1 MTPFKKKI
9 SAFDQPGKCLFLQYV
24 KDTSK
29 NNSRYANE
37 DNLRKCPVHLFK
49 LYNQLCPSKCIPS
62 AFFCNH
68 YKRPPLTAGSQAR
81 CLVTKSSTIWFKV
94 CAQRLEYVATKRT
107 TLRATTATRLFH
119 AGIDEQL
126 IMETTGH
133 HSVDRVCS
141 YKHTSQEQIANLSD
155 ILNVPVKKVHVAP
168 QSTQQQHHAAC
179 TNFKGALTA
188 PSPSTVEAS
197 LKLLST
203 VSYHDR
209 CIHCNLHNM
218 RFNTDALNKV
228 YMWGHPPLCGIC
240 VFRARRHAAVVCDLC
255 DL

>member
-1 MTPFKKKI
+1 MPCAPFQALQPTLPLKMHSFSLLLQPLQKATPDCRFSSKVLGHKKLNYMVQ
-9 SAFDQPGKCLFLQYV
+9 SMC
-24 KDTSK
+24 SK
-29 NNSRYANE
+29 AGIRGH
-37 DNLRKCPVHLFK
+37 KT
-49 LYNQLCPSKCIPS
+49 
-62 AFFCNH
+62 NH
-68 YKRPPLTAGSQAR
+68 S
-81 CLVTKSSTIWFKV
+81 
-94 CAQRLEYVATKRT
+94 
-107 TLRATTATRLFH
+107 LRATTATRLFH

-126 IMETTGH
+126 KMETTGH

-228 YMWGHPPLCGIC
+228 YMWGHPPFCGIC
-240 VFRARRHAAVVCDLC
+240 VFRARRHVAVVCDLC